1 MSLSAFKIWLAK
13 YGSVAAIGEGAVDT
27 AELAADAV
35 DGTKIADGAVDSE
48 HIAAGAI
55 DTAHLALLAVDNG
68 QIAANA
74 ITSDKIAAGVVIA
87 SDIADGT
94 ITDAKI
100 ATGANLTLGK
110 IAVANG
116 KIPIGNGSSIAEAQ
130 TITGDITI
138 SNAGVGAIAAGAI
151 VNADVNAAAAIAVT
165 KLEGLADGEIVI
177 GVDADPANNA
187 KVTMSGHGTLA
198 NDGAFGLEVTE
209 ITAAAAVPDV
219 ADMVPFSDESAEGD
233 PTLAATVAELLS
245 AAGDLT
251 ALAVAPALDDRV
263 LVTDEDVANDP
274 AKSTTVQLLL
284 DSMASLGDITPVIT
298 AAGSDLIPV
307 VDVSATPDAAASA
320 TLFEVVTAI
329 AGDGLTQ
336 DATDGDIDVDVNSL
350 GTVVAAPS
358 ITAAEPDY
366 IAVSDES
373 EVNDPTGKASLFAV
387 LTAAAGAGLAQEAT
401 TGALEVDV
409 HEVTALAAVPDI
421 ADLVPISDESAAGD
435 PTLAV
440 TVTELLSAAG
450 DLTDLGEGPAV
461 DDRLLLTDES
471 AAGDPAKSMSVAN
484 LFDGMN
490 NLTDITPVITAAA
503 TDKIPVIDAS
513 DTFAKTA
520 TLFEV
525 ATAIAGDGLLQDAT
539 DGDID
544 LDVQG
549 LGTTVAAPSITAA
562 EPDYIA
568 VSDESEAN
576 DPTGKASLFALLTAA
591 AGTGLAQDGTTGALA
606 IATAKYPTVVPPA
619 LCHPIATIKDSLP
632 DAGDGTSIGL
642 ADAAGGLLTGSTS
655 NTNQKA
661 ESLAADLVLPNN
673 YVDGAAIDVRV
684 RAKVSATRANAQTV
698 DVIAKLMGDALG
710 ADICETGLQSLTTS
724 YANYD
729 FVITP
734 TGLVAGDTIHVEI
747 YVDSDDTGG
756 STDGFITITRIELRS
771 TNRA

>member
-373 EVNDPTGKASLFAV
+373 EVNDPTGKASLFA
-387 LTAAAGAGLAQEAT
+387 
-401 TGALEVDV
+401 
-409 HEVTALAAVPDI
+409 
-421 ADLVPISDESAAGD
+421 
-435 PTLAV
+435 
-440 TVTELLSAAG
+440 
-450 DLTDLGEGPAV
+450 
-461 DDRLLLTDES
+461 
-471 AAGDPAKSMSVAN
+471 
-484 LFDGMN
+484 
-490 NLTDITPVITAAA
+490 
-503 TDKIPVIDAS
+503 
-513 DTFAKTA
+513 
-520 TLFEV
+520 
-525 ATAIAGDGLLQDAT
+525 
-539 DGDID
+539 
-544 LDVQG
+544 
-549 LGTTVAAPSITAA
+549 
-562 EPDYIA
+562 
-568 VSDESEAN
+568 
-576 DPTGKASLFALLTAA
+576 LLTAA